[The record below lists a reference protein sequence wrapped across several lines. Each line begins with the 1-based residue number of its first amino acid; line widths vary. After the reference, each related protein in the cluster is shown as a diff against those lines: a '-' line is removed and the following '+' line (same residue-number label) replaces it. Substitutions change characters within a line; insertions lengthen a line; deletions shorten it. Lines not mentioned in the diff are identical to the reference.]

1 MGKGPP
7 PPANLERYARV
18 VAERIRRSKVAK
30 PDLRC
35 LSSVKEEAAAIAA
48 SSRGIRRRMDETKMQ
63 EGRVPL
69 KDVVADCTRR
79 WFQDT
84 LKEARAGDAGMQVLV
99 GQMYQSGYG
108 VSKNEQKANAWISR
122 ASKYRSSVWKVSDKR
137 PGYNASDSDS
147 DEEKINIKSSAE
159 GPGS

>member
-1 MGKGPP
+1 MGKGLP
-7 PPANLERYARV
+7 PPASLERYARV

-30 PDLRC
+30 PDLKC

-48 SSRGIRRRMDETKMQ
+48 SSSRGIRRGMDERKMQ

-79 WFQDT
+79 WFQDS
-84 LKEARAGDAGMQVLV
+84 LREAKAGDAAMQVLV

-108 VSKNEQKANAWISR
+108 VSKNEQKVR
-122 ASKYRSSVWKVSDKR
+122 TFVS
-137 PGYNASDSDS
+137 
-147 DEEKINIKSSAE
+147 
-159 GPGS
+159 